1 MSTPSITPEQKTKIL
16 GALKSG
22 TTLPDLAKEY
32 RVSED
37 AIIGLLSKDTNKAPA
52 NTGEV
57 TRLQKEIQQL
67 KELLGALLIERELA
81 KKKRPPTVM
90 A

>member
-1 MSTPSITPEQKTKIL
+1 MSTPSITPEQKGKIIA
-16 GALKSG
+16 ALKSG
-22 TTLPDLAKEY
+22 TPLTDLAKEY
-32 RVSED
+32 RMSED
-37 AIIGLLSKDTNKAPA
+37 AIIGLLSKDTAKAPT

-57 TRLQKEIQQL
+57 TRLLREIQQL

>member
-1 MSTPSITPEQKTKIL
+1 MSTPSITPEQKGKIVA
-16 GALKSG
+16 ALKSG
-22 TTLPDLAKEY
+22 TPLPDLAKEY

-37 AIIGLLSKDTNKAPA
+37 TIIGLLSKDTGKASV

-57 TRLQKEIQQL
+57 TRLLKEIQQL
-67 KELLGALLIERELA
+67 KEILGELFIERELA